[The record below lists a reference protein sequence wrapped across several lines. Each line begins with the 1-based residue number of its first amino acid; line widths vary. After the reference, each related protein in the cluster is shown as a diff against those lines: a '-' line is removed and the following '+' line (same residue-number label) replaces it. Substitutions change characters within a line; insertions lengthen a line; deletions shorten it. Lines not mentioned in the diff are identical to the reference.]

1 MNRLQPVSI
10 VSQDMHPIIQVAA
23 TATQTVPPV
32 VIEGIVIPPDPE
44 GDDDLSDDASID
56 VETCIL

>member
-1 MNRLQPVSI
+1 
-10 VSQDMHPIIQVAA
+10 MHPIIQVAA
-23 TATQTVPPV
+23 TATQNAPPV

-56 VETCIL
+56 VETSGL